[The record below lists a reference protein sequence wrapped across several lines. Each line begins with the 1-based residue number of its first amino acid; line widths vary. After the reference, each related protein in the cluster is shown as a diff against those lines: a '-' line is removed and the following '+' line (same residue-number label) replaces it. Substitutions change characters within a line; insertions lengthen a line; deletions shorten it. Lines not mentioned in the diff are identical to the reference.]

1 MNDAS
6 VTKEQALSILNRM
19 LGRDPRLA
27 ETSLY
32 DSGISFADPVYDTR
46 EAIKLA
52 ILAIE
57 HLESQP

>member
-32 DSGISFADPVYDTR
+32 DSGISFTDPVYDTR

-57 HLESQP
+57 RLEPQQ